1 MTINPFH
8 YAMQSRHLKQ
18 KKVDDVRQRNA
29 NILSDRVINQP
40 TSYNQIQDLK
50 KSSFFDT
57 VKDTLSMNRDKKY
70 IANNLDKTLNHL
82 DKNQLHD
89 FKNKI

>member
-8 YAMQSRHLKQ
+8 YAMKSRHLAT

-29 NILSDRVINQP
+29 NILSDRIVNKP
-40 TSYNQIQDLK
+40 TEYNQIQNLK
-50 KSSFFDT
+50 KSSFFNT

-70 IANNLDKTLNHL
+70 IAKNLDKTLNNL
-82 DKNQLHD
+82 DKNQLND

>member
-8 YAMQSRHLKQ
+8 YAMKSRHLAQ